1 MILSPSARKWVR
13 GIVDYGGVVAFFL
26 GFFYFKSTG
35 IPQQQALMQ
44 ATWVLVPASAVALA
58 IGFVFERRIAPLPLI
73 SGLFALVFGGLTL
86 IFHDVRFIKMKP
98 TVTNASFGVAL
109 LVSLLVKKNALKLVM
124 GEAIRMPED
133 GWRKLAINY
142 VIFFFAVAI
151 VNEVV
156 WRTQPDDIWVLFRFP
171 GIQIITLL
179 FTFSQVPLIMKYAK
193 AYEPPPAD

>member
-35 IPQQQALMQ
+35 MPQQQALMQ

-58 IGFVFERRIAPLPLI
+58 IGFIFERRIAPLPLI

-109 LVSLLVKKNALKLVM
+109 LVSLLAGKNALKLVM
-124 GEAIRMPED
+124 GEAIRMPDE

-142 VIFFFAVAI
+142 IVFFFAVAI
-151 VNEVV
+151 LNEVV
-156 WRTQPDDIWVLFRFP
+156 WRTQPDDIWVMFRFP
-171 GIQIITLL
+171 GIQIVTLL

-193 AYEPPPAD
+193 AYEPPSAD

>member
-35 IPQQQALMQ
+35 VPQQQALMQ

>member
-35 IPQQQALMQ
+35 MPQQQALMQ

-58 IGFVFERRIAPLPLI
+58 IGFIFERRIAPLPLI
-73 SGLFALVFGGLTL
+73 SGLCALVFGGLTL

-109 LVSLLVKKNALKLVM
+109 LVSLLAGKNALKLVM
-124 GEAIRMPED
+124 GEAIRMPDE

-142 VIFFFAVAI
+142 IVFFFAVAI
-151 VNEVV
+151 LNEVV
-156 WRTQPDDIWVLFRFP
+156 WRTQPDDIWVMFRFP
-171 GIQIITLL
+171 GIQIVTLL

-193 AYEPPPAD
+193 AYEPPSAD

>member
-35 IPQQQALMQ
+35 VPQQQALMQ

-98 TVTNASFGVAL
+98 TVTNASFGIAL

>member
-35 IPQQQALMQ
+35 VPQQQALMQ

-193 AYEPPPAD
+193 AYEPPPTD

>member
-1 MILSPSARKWVR
+1 MILSPTARKWVR

-35 IPQQQALMQ
+35 VPQQQALMQ

-58 IGFVFERRIAPLPLI
+58 IGFIFERRIAPLPLI

-109 LVSLLVKKNALKLVM
+109 LVSLLVGKNALKLVM
-124 GEAIRMPED
+124 GEAIRMPDE
-133 GWRKLAINY
+133 GWRRLAINY
-142 VIFFFAVAI
+142 VIFFFAIAAL
-151 VNEVV
+151 NEVV
-156 WRTQPDDIWVLFRFP
+156 WRTQPDDIWVIFRFP
-171 GIQIITLL
+171 GIQIVTLL

>member
-1 MILSPSARKWVR
+1 MILSPTARKWVR

-35 IPQQQALMQ
+35 VPQQQALMQ

-58 IGFVFERRIAPLPLI
+58 IGFIFERRIAPLPLI

-109 LVSLLVKKNALKLVM
+109 LVSLLAKKNALKLVM
-124 GEAIRMPED
+124 GEAIRMPEE

-142 VIFFFAVAI
+142 VIFFFAVA
-151 VNEVV
+151 VLNEVV
-156 WRTQPDDIWVLFRFP
+156 WRTQPDDIWVMFRFP
-171 GIQIITLL
+171 GIQIVTLL

-193 AYEPPPAD
+193 AYEAPPTD

>member
-35 IPQQQALMQ
+35 VPQQQALMQ

-86 IFHDVRFIKMKP
+86 VFHDVRFIKMKP

>member
-35 IPQQQALMQ
+35 VPQQQALMQ

-58 IGFVFERRIAPLPLI
+58 IGFIFERRIAPLPLI

-109 LVSLLVKKNALKLVM
+109 LVSLLAGKNALKLVM
-124 GEAIRMPED
+124 GEAIRMPDE

-142 VIFFFAVAI
+142 IAFFFAVAI
-151 VNEVV
+151 LNEIV
-156 WRTQPDDIWVLFRFP
+156 WRTQPDDIWVIFRFP
-171 GIQIITLL
+171 GIQIVTLL

-193 AYEPPPAD
+193 AYEPPSAD

>member
-1 MILSPSARKWVR
+1 MILSPTARKWVR

-35 IPQQQALMQ
+35 VPQQQALMQ

-58 IGFVFERRIAPLPLI
+58 IGFIFERRIAPLPLI

-98 TVTNASFGVAL
+98 TVTNASFGLAL
-109 LVSLLVKKNALKLVM
+109 LVSLLAKKNALKLVM
-124 GEAIRMPED
+124 GEAIRMPEE

-142 VIFFFAVAI
+142 VIFFFAVA
-151 VNEVV
+151 VLNEVV
-156 WRTQPDDIWVLFRFP
+156 WRTQPDDIWVMFRFP
-171 GIQIITLL
+171 GIQIVTLL

-193 AYEPPPAD
+193 AYEAPPTD